1 MISLDEVM
9 NLHYELEDLKLCRP
23 GILHPD
29 LLESAIAGQQ
39 WYESTFDKYVHV
51 ASSINSNHI
60 FNDGNK
66 RICYMV
72 IKELSKYGY
81 YFDNDKLSDLILL
94 LAKSKITKDQFMS
107 QIKDCIYKPD

>member
-1 MISLDEVM
+1 MITERQVIKFHEKL
-9 NLHYELEDLKLCRP
+9 ELLKLCRP

-29 LLESAIAGQQ
+29 LLESAIDGQQ
-39 WYESTFDKYVHV
+39 WYESTFNKYVHV

-66 RICYMV
+66 RTCYMV

-81 YFDNDKLSDLILL
+81 LFNNDKLSDLILL
-94 LAKSKITKDQFMS
+94 LAKSEITKDQFMS
-107 QIKDCIYKPD
+107 LIKDCIYR